1 MDIVGFI
8 TGLGLIAI
16 LLVVFA
22 ESGLLIGFLFPGDS
36 LLFASG
42 LLINSGVLDIN
53 IHLFIILVFIA
64 AVLGDNVGY
73 TFGREVG
80 HKLFSRQNTRFF
92 KQEYLLKSQKF
103 YEKHGAYTIVLA
115 RFIPVIRTFAP
126 IVAGSS
132 KMNYKTFLKFN
143 MLGALLWG
151 ASNTYLGFYL
161 GSLFK
166 QLGLDIEMIILPLMF
181 VIIVVSL
188 IPPIYHLFKNKESR
202 TIFTKEFQKQLKQL
216 KNKFKK

>member
-1 MDIVGFI
+1 MNIVEFI
-8 TGLGLIAI
+8 TGLGVIAI

-22 ESGLLIGFLFPGDS
+22 ESGLLIGFLFPGDT

-42 LLINSGVLDIN
+42 IMIHSGVLDIN

-73 TFGREVG
+73 AFGRKVG

-151 ASNTYLGFYL
+151 AGNTYLGFYL

-188 IPPIYHLFKNKESR
+188 IPPIYHLFKNEESR

>member
-8 TGLGLIAI
+8 TGLGVIAI

-42 LLINSGVLDIN
+42 ILIHSGVLDIN
-53 IHLFIILVFIA
+53 IHLFVILVFIA

-73 TFGREVG
+73 TFGRKVG
-80 HKLFSRQNTRFF
+80 HKLFSRENTRFF
-92 KQEYLLKSQKF
+92 KQEYLIRSQKF

-115 RFIPVIRTFAP
+115 RFIPVVRTFAP

-132 KMNYKTFLKFN
+132 KMEYKKFLRFN
-143 MLGALLWG
+143 IIGAFLWG
-151 ASNTYLGFYL
+151 AGNTYLGYYL
-161 GSLFK
+161 GSLFE
-166 QLGLDIEMIILPLMF
+166 QLGLDIEMIILPLML
-181 VIIVVSL
+181 VIIVASI
-188 IPPIYHLFKNKESR
+188 IPPIYHVYKNQETK
-202 TIFTKEFQKQLKQL
+202 TIFVNEFKKQIKQLR
-216 KNKFKK
+216 NKFKK